1 MTLSRQLMTLI
12 SITVFLIFSGTIWI
26 SVDNTRSYLLLQL
39 ATQTQN
45 AADSLGLSLVP
56 HMQHGDIAAM
66 DTMVSAAFDS
76 GYYKSLLLTTMT
88 GKVLISRENT
98 SHIEGV
104 PQWFIDHL
112 SLQTPKAESLITTG
126 WAQAGRLTLVA
137 HPGFAY
143 QKLWETTLQTL
154 LWSSLAFMA
163 SLVAVLLILRTILRP
178 LNAVEKQAMAICE
191 RGFPIQEH
199 LPRTRELR
207 RVVLAMNKMSAKV
220 QGIINE
226 LTTQAEQMR
235 RDSLDD
241 SLTGL
246 ANRRAFNAMLE
257 NIIHDKEQGGTGS
270 LAVIRISGFA
280 DYNRLHGIQAGDD
293 LLIDIAKKI
302 SLTANAYHMSTAARI
317 TDTDF
322 GVILPLVD
330 SDKAAEF
337 GQSISNAIN
346 RLANTIDMAELAHTG
361 IALFHETSTMS
372 EIMSDAD
379 AALAEASHLGG
390 NGFVIQSKKSEVPGN
405 IAWKQLIEK
414 AMLNNDIHLLA
425 QPVFNLQRQ
434 VLYTELRIRIQDQD
448 GNILATPGVFTSMAD
463 RLELNTTLDQFVIT
477 RATGLIE
484 AGHATTSPLAVN
496 LSPHSINNPSFIS
509 WLENHL
515 NHHGDTDGHLLFEI
529 SEHGL
534 LQQIEQATA
543 FIALIHAHR
552 GKVVMEHFGTRLSS
566 FQTMRQ
572 LKVDYIKLS
581 GSYTRDITVNND
593 NRFFLQT
600 VADIAHGLDIE
611 IIAEQIET
619 AADAETMQ
627 ALGINAMQGYY
638 FGEPA
643 PLKE

>member
-1 MTLSRQLMTLI
+1 MTLSRQLITLI

-26 SVDNTRSYLLLQL
+26 SVENTRSYLMLQL

-45 AADSLGLSLVP
+45 EAASLGLSLAP
-56 HMQHGDIAAM
+56 HMQHGDVAAM
-66 DTMVSAAFDS
+66 DTMINAVFDS
-76 GYYKSLLLTTMT
+76 GYYKSLQLTNIN
-88 GKVLISRENT
+88 GKVLIARENT

-112 SLQTPKAESLITTG
+112 TLQTPKAESIITTG
-126 WAQAGRLTLVA
+126 WTQAGRLTLVA

-143 QKLWETTLQTL
+143 QKLWETTQETL
-154 LWSSLAFMA
+154 IWSSLAFMA
-163 SLVAVLLILRTILRP
+163 SLIAVLLILRAILRP
-178 LNAVEKQAMAICE
+178 LNAVEKQALAICE
-191 RGFPIQEH
+191 REFPIQARI
-199 LPRTRELR
+199 PRTRELR
-207 RVVLAMNKMSAKV
+207 SVVLAMNRMSAKL
-220 QGIINE
+220 QGIISK
-226 LTTQAEQMR
+226 LSDQAEQMR
-235 RDSLDD
+235 QDSLGDP
-241 SLTGL
+241 LTGL

-257 NIIHDKEQGGTGS
+257 NAIHDRKQGGTGS
-270 LAVIRISGFA
+270 LAVIRISCLA
-280 DYNRLHGIQAGDD
+280 DYNRHHGIQAGDD
-293 LLIDIAKKI
+293 LLIDVAKKI
-302 SLTANAYHMSTAARI
+302 SLTADTCHMATAARI
-317 TDTDF
+317 TGTDF
-322 GVILPLVD
+322 GVILPRTD
-330 SDKAAEF
+330 SGMAHEF
-337 GQSISNAIN
+337 GQSMRNAIN
-346 RLANTIDMAELAHTG
+346 NLASTLNIAELAHIG
-361 IALFHETSTMS
+361 IALFDEASTIS

-379 AALAEASHLGG
+379 AALASASHLGG
-390 NGFVIQSKKSEVPGN
+390 NAFVIQSKKSEVLGN
-405 IAWKQLIEK
+405 IAWKQLIEQ
-414 AMLNNDIHLLA
+414 AILNNNVHLLA
-425 QPVFNLQRQ
+425 QPVFNLQQQ
-434 VLYTELRIRIQDQD
+434 VLYTELRIRIQDQA

-496 LSPHSINNPSFIS
+496 LSPHSINNPSFMS

-515 NHHGDTDGHLLFEI
+515 NHHGDTGGHLLFEI

-543 FIALIHAHR
+543 FIALVHAHG

-581 GSYTRDITVNND
+581 GSYTRDITVNDD

-619 AADAETMQ
+619 AADAEAMQ